1 MGAATSCTTSYLSFS
16 SDRTASADI
25 RILVHSASSPSMEF
39 EEIDLHQRGRTE
51 NIASFKVKPAS
62 FQEAAMADNIEKL
75 VRECNQSRSKGADF
89 PTIWQTMLKGHSYV
103 SGPPVQDR
111 DEHGPLLSIP
121 LITGRHIL
129 FGGSGFR
136 AD

>member
-1 MGAATSCTTSYLSFS
+1 
-16 SDRTASADI
+16 
-25 RILVHSASSPSMEF
+25 
-39 EEIDLHQRGRTE
+39 
-51 NIASFKVKPAS
+51 
-62 FQEAAMADNIEKL
+62 MADNVEKL

-103 SGPPVQDR
+103 SGKPVQDR